1 MVIFNFTLAIYNI
14 HCEIVFLLRLEDI
27 EFILLNLDFYKRFFF
42 LEHFIIT
49 ITDDYFQVTLVV

>member
-1 MVIFNFTLAIYNI
+1 MIIFNFTLAIYNI

-27 EFILLNLDFYKRFFF
+27 EFILLNLDVFKRLFS
-42 LEHFIIT
+42 EHFIIT